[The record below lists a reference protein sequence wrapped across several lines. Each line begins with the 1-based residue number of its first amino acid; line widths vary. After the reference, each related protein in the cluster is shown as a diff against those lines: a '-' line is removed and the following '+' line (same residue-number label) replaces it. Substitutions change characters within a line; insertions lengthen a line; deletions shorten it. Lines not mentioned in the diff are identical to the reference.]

1 MRIERMDAIAEL
13 VETVSFD
20 ELVHH
25 LGELPHKLDRFIDA
39 GVIVPD
45 QDGRFVL
52 ERSVADYLS
61 YWTGVIRRE
70 AKRA

>member
-25 LGELPHKLDRFIDA
+25 LGELPQARSLHRRWRDRA
-39 GVIVPD
+39 
-45 QDGRFVL
+45 
-52 ERSVADYLS
+52 E
-61 YWTGVIRRE
+61 
-70 AKRA
+70 

>member
-1 MRIERMDAIAEL
+1 MDAIAEL

-39 GVIVPD
+39 GVIAPND
-45 QDGRFVL
+45 DGRFLL
-52 ERSVADYLS
+52 EQAVA
-61 YWTGVIRRE
+61 
-70 AKRA
+70 AKQRFVAWPTDRGCARG